1 MPQLVQWAAD
11 LEPGTRRLF
20 GFLQVDI
27 AGHSLLPG
35 PSDLIQAT
43 RGNLHAQVSGIL
55 SQHHAQEL
63 LWAGDGGAYIFLLD
77 GGRRVDGMVTSGFQV
92 LDSMRLFNNL
102 GNLNM
107 LDVPIRIRL
116 SGHVGTAI
124 WDRDLTNFYGRD
136 VNYFLKAER
145 EIGQENRLVLTEE
158 AYGDILSNELRKLF
172 SVSGTHNQYNING
185 RPYARDLYLSL
196 PIDTVARRD
205 EALQHGD
212 PPTVAEIALQ
222 LRQARR
228 VDLFMAG
235 GDSFYRTLYEAL
247 RKVAKDLNDDLQIR
261 VLLRRSSVASTR
273 SSEQFKAL
281 QSEYGVK
288 VDTKFY
294 DWDFMIRGYL
304 IDETVYF
311 SYYLREAARLTGRY
325 NPMVKLTANV
335 SALEDF
341 LIQLFRRVFDAYFE
355 AAEPNA
361 NLRPFLA
368 EE

>member
-1 MPQLVQWAAD
+1 MSQLVQWAAG

-35 PSDLIQAT
+35 APDLIRAT
-43 RGNLHAQVSGIL
+43 RGNLHAQISAIL
-55 SQHHAQEL
+55 NQHDAQEL
-63 LWAGDGGAYIFLLD
+63 FWAGDGGAYIFLLD
-77 GGRRVDGMVTSGFQV
+77 GGRRVDAMVTAALQV

-102 GNLNM
+102 SNLNM
-107 LDVPIRIRL
+107 LDVPVRIRL
-116 SGHVGTAI
+116 SCHVGAAI

-145 EIGQENRLVLTEE
+145 EIGHENRLALTEE
-158 AYGDILSNELRKLF
+158 AYSDIVNSELRKLF
-172 SVSGTHNQYNING
+172 SIGGTHDQYSING
-185 RPYARDLYLSL
+185 RPYTRDLYLSL
-196 PIDTVARRD
+196 PVDTVARRD
-205 EALQHGD
+205 GALQNGD
-212 PPTVAEIALQ
+212 PPTVAEIAVQ

-247 RKVAKDLNDDLQIR
+247 RKVANDLNEDLQIR
-261 VLLRRSSVASTR
+261 VLLRRSSAASAR
-273 SSEQFKAL
+273 SVEQFQAL

-294 DWDFMIRGYL
+294 DWDFMIRGYR

-325 NPMVKLTANV
+325 NPMVKLTADA
-335 SALEDF
+335 SALENF
-341 LIQLFRRVFDAYFE
+341 LIELFRRVFDAYFE
-355 AAEPNA
+355 ATVPDA

-368 EE
+368 ED